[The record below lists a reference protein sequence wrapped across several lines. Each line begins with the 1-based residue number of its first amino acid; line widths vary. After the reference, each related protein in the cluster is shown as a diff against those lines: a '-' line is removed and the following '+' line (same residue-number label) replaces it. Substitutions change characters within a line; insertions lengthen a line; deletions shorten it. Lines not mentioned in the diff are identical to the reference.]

1 MRATRVLF
9 SFTLLAACAR
19 ESERA
24 GEYRRDTATVETVNT
39 ALERAYGVHPGQR
52 RNHAKGV
59 CALGTFDGEAA
70 MSAYSRSTLF
80 GDQSIPVVARFSIGG
95 GNPNVPDTD
104 RGVRGMSLEFR
115 LPGGGLHHMTMIN
128 TPMFFTSAPQGFLD
142 KFRALAI
149 DSATGKPNPAAMQEF
164 LASHPEA
171 AGQTS
176 YLAAHNPPPSYAN
189 APFFGVHTFK
199 FVNQKSETTL
209 VRFRFVPRDSVRH
222 LTDAELSSKP
232 ANFLQ
237 QALVDRLKRGPAR
250 WDMFVAIGEPG
261 DPQDDPTELWPASRR
276 EVKAGT
282 LSLTSV
288 SPNQATAGCTD
299 INYDPLVMAD
309 GIAPTN
315 DPVLLFR
322 SPSYAQSH
330 LLRIEGK

>member
-1 MRATRVLF
+1 MRATCLLL
-9 SFTLLAACAR
+9 SFTLLTACTR
-19 ESERA
+19 GSERA

-39 ALERAYGVHPGQR
+39 ALERAFGVHPGER
-52 RNHAKGV
+52 RNHAKGM
-59 CALGTFDGEAA
+59 CALGTFEGEPA
-70 MSAYSRSTLF
+70 STVYSRSALF
-80 GDQSIPVVARFSIGG
+80 GGQSIPVTARFSIGG
-95 GNPNVPDTD
+95 GNPDVPDTD
-104 RGVRGMSLEFR
+104 RGVRGMALEFR

-128 TPMFFTSAPQGFLD
+128 TPMFFASAPQGFLD

-149 DSATGKPNPAAMQEF
+149 DSATGKPNPAAMKEF

-171 AGQTS
+171 GGQTAF
-176 YLAAHNPPPSYAN
+176 LAANNPPPSYAN

-199 FVNQKSETTL
+199 FINQKSETTL
-209 VRFRFVPRDSVRH
+209 VRFRFQPQDSVRH
-222 LTDAELSSKP
+222 LTDAQLSSLP

-237 QALVDRLKRGPAR
+237 QALVDRMKRGPAR
-250 WDMFVAIGEPG
+250 WDMFVTIGEPG
-261 DPQDDPTELWPASRR
+261 DPQNDPTKLWPSNRR

-288 SPNQATAGCTD
+288 QAVEATAGCTD